1 MVLLVDDNQLQ
12 LATRRT
18 ILKQAGYAIISA
30 QDPNEALRLVRDPEI
45 GPQLKLVV
53 TDHLMPGMHGDELV
67 RELRA
72 TLPTTPVL
80 VITGHPDAE
89 IAYTGLDVHLQAKP
103 CSPELLI
110 ERIATLLGSPMS
122 RTA

>member
-18 ILKQAGYAIISA
+18 ILKQAGYAIATA
-30 QDPNEALRLVRDPEI
+30 QDPKEALQLMRDSEV
-45 GPQLKLVV
+45 GPQIKLIV

-67 RELRA
+67 RELRVI
-72 TLPTTPVL
+72 LPHTPVL

-89 IAYTGLDVHLQAKP
+89 TAYVGLDVQLQAKP

>member
-18 ILKQAGYAIISA
+18 ILKQAGYAILSA
-30 QDPNEALRLVRDPEI
+30 QDPKEALRLATDPEI
-45 GPQLKLVV
+45 GPQLKLII

-67 RELRA
+67 RKLR
-72 TLPTTPVL
+72 TVLPTTPVL
-80 VITGHPDAE
+80 VITGHPDADT
-89 IAYTGLDVHLQAKP
+89 AYTGLDVQLQAKP

-110 ERIATLLGSPMS
+110 ERIASLLGSPMS